1 MEQTLRE
8 VVGSVFYALLSLYDR
23 DAEQESVQ
31 LLRIALANGG
41 VTDPVA
47 QDVLRSIVS
56 DSDLA
61 RSCEH

>member
-8 VVGSVFYALLSLYDR
+8 VVGPVFYALLSLYDR

-31 LLRIALANGG
+31 LLRKTLANGG

-47 QDVLRSIVS
+47 KDVLQSIVHAS
-56 DSDLA
+56 ELMCD
-61 RSCEH
+61 H